1 VYGIV
6 KQSGGHIEVASV
18 PGQGSTFNVYLPGT
32 GGRTQSSA
40 DVTVRLE
47 IPSGTETVLLVEDEE
62 GVRALSRQVLQDN
75 GYIVLEARDG
85 FEALALSENH
95 AGPIHLLLTDVVMPK
110 LSGSA
115 LAERLMPLR
124 PEMKLL
130 FVSGFTESALVR
142 NGVLTG
148 EVECLLKPFTF
159 DILARKVRE
168 VLDQPAQPLTRPA
181 LAGSNPPLPART
193 GPGGTAERRL
203 VPRVNPAE
211 LARIECTENTLGWSA
226 NLAEAL
232 LDVSLDGAGLVLKSA
247 MKEGQE
253 VEVVLASRGHA
264 GPIKVPAEVIWLM
277 PTDNGRFRAGVRFR
291 RRLNPLELQR
301 LM

>member
-1 VYGIV
+1 M
-6 KQSGGHIEVASV
+6 
-18 PGQGSTFNVYLPGT
+18 
-32 GGRTQSSA
+32 
-40 DVTVRLE
+40 D

-75 GYIVLEARDG
+75 GYEVLEARDG
-85 FEALALSENH
+85 LEALTLSENH

-168 VLDQPAQPLTRPA
+168 VLDQKEAAKPLSRPT
-181 LAGSNPPLPART
+181 LGNKETSSAGGNGHA
-193 GPGGTAERRL
+193 ANIERRL
-203 VPRVNPAE
+203 VPRVNPGE
-211 LARIECTENTLGWSA
+211 LARVECTENTLGWSA
-226 NLAEAL
+226 NLADAL
-232 LDVSLDGAGLVLKSA
+232 LDVSLDGAGLMLKSS

-253 VEVVLASRGHA
+253 VEVVLASRG
-264 GPIKVPAEVIWLM
+264 PDDTIKVPAEVIWLA
-277 PTDNGRFRAGVRFR
+277 PAENGRFRAGVRFR

-301 LM
+301 LV